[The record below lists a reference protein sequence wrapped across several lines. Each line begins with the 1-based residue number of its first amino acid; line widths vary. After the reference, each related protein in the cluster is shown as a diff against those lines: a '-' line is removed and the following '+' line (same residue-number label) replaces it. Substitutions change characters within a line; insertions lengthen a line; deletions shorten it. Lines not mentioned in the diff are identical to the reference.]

1 MRSLQLALL
10 SSFFCPRLPQQLGN
24 LCAPIIGSIH
34 HGRFA
39 ILRPPQR
46 GFAVSN
52 GSAIKGQWINL
63 FRLGKPGPLGVVRV
77 LWLCPEAL
85 PRGVGVLGLKNRKL
99 RGFSIL
105 AFALLHY
112 SMTPLLQR
120 NSEIADTVSPLWGQ
134 IKATSSGR
142 EFFTF
147 GDKVADLNG
156 YSQKQRMGK
165 PLNSVRIQQI
175 SE

>member
-1 MRSLQLALL
+1 M
-10 SSFFCPRLPQQLGN
+10 
-24 LCAPIIGSIH
+24 
-34 HGRFA
+34 
-39 ILRPPQR
+39 
-46 GFAVSN
+46 
-52 GSAIKGQWINL
+52 
-63 FRLGKPGPLGVVRV
+63 VRV